1 MTTHSPGELS
11 PTEEISYAS
20 MRLPM
25 GVSSSTPQVKGLASV
40 PEGEVRSTTL
50 DPHALARIREGAASS
65 DFKLDGSAPGR
76 AAEKRKNSSESQET
90 PEDTADD
97 DGIVRHDM
105 AEPVPDEV
113 AEVVE
118 ASGPSATENQAKV
131 GSMFEVEWVKTG
143 VLPFHRLRHLRNPW
157 NQDKEV
163 KVGVV
168 QIELQ
173 STWLRLI

>member
-1 MTTHSPGELS
+1 
-11 PTEEISYAS
+11 
-20 MRLPM
+20 MRLPT

-50 DPHALARIREGAASS
+50 DPHDLARIRQGATSS
-65 DFKLDGSAPGR
+65 DFKLDRSAPGR
-76 AAEKRKNSSESQET
+76 AVEKRKTSAESQET
-90 PEDTADD
+90 PEDSVDD

-131 GSMFEVEWVKTG
+131 GSVFEVEWVKTG

-163 KVGVV
+163 KVGFVWIGR
-168 QIELQ
+168 QSIWSELIC
-173 STWLRLI
+173 SLFRVTG